1 MGWTQMDN
9 EEAMV
14 WVETSLRY
22 ARNRNLPKVVG
33 LLVVVRDEIV
43 LETEIA
49 RCASLTHWRTGAR

>member
-1 MGWTQMDN
+1 MDN
-9 EEAMV
+9 EGAMV

-49 RCASLTHWRTGAR
+49 KGASLTHWRAGAR

>member
-1 MGWTQMDN
+1 MDN

-33 LLVVVRDEIV
+33 LLVAVRDEIV

-49 RCASLTHWRTGAR
+49 KCASLTHWRTGAR